1 MRDIIVLTKQRVWKF
16 VHCGV
21 LETCA
26 NSDFLND
33 ETGGYTADTTEMSI
47 QQFAKPEK
55 AKVRAEKTGIQEGA
69 SFTGLQ

>member
-1 MRDIIVLTKQRVWKF
+1 M
-16 VHCGV
+16 
-21 LETCA
+21 
-26 NSDFLND
+26 NSAFLND

-55 AKVRAEKTGIQEGA
+55 DEVRAEKLGIQEGT

>member
-1 MRDIIVLTKQRVWKF
+1 M
-16 VHCGV
+16 HSGV
-21 LETCA
+21 RETCA

-55 AKVRAEKTGIQEGA
+55 DEERAEKPGIQEGT
-69 SFTGLQ
+69 SFTGLK